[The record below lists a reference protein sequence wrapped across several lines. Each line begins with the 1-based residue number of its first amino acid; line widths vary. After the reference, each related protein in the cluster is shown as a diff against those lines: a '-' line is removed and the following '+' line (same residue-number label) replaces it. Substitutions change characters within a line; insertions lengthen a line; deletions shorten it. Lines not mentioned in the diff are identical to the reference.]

1 MLRTVKRALDQAKT
15 TRLRYDSDELA
26 FLSNDAYG
34 RTIGHG
40 CLTSQYTTKGQC
52 MLQSQLRRVR
62 LALTISSILLGLLL
76 SLQGV
81 EQAAA
86 LVRACRGDPIVWL
99 SNGTKVT
106 MIASIAADA
115 SQVKMVTYT
124 LHAPR
129 GASVTKVLY
138 TGGVLQGKER
148 VIVLFDRVSGY
159 QIEARADL
167 GTTVALVTIK
177 AMVESYMRSITAI
190 STSSIVFVFP

>member
-1 MLRTVKRALDQAKT
+1 M
-15 TRLRYDSDELA
+15 
-26 FLSNDAYG
+26 
-34 RTIGHG
+34 IGG
-40 CLTSQYTTKGQC
+40 L
-52 MLQSQLRRVR
+52 
-62 LALTISSILLGLLL
+62 LLGLLL
-76 SLQGV
+76 SLQGT
-81 EQAAA
+81 EEAAA

-129 GASVTKVLY
+129 GTSVNKIVY
-138 TGGVLQGKER
+138 TGGALSGKER
-148 VIVLFDRVSGY
+148 VIVLFDRASGY
-159 QIEARADL
+159 LIEARADL

-177 AMVESYMRSITAI
+177 AMVENYMRSITVI